1 MKKALISI
9 LLFSFLAHAG
19 IQYEGVFS
27 ENFVIRWAFQDLCD
41 HYFDPRQVW
50 PTPTKG
56 KAVSFDAADVKPGDL
71 IFVRDVDFFFK
82 HKHEKIKVPY
92 FMLTHGEYLDKF
104 EKRYVK
110 YLNDGKIL
118 AWFTIHPCGV
128 THERIIPIPL
138 GMVQYK
144 ELYDAKEKTA
154 KRLSD
159 LRKKDKKKLIY
170 MNFTEWR
177 MPFRTKIRKYF
188 ETQPYCTKGERCRF
202 DQFIHEL
209 AQHKFSVSPP
219 GLGPDCYRV
228 WESLLVGTI
237 PVIEHSVMDEM
248 YEGLPVLFIEG
259 NNWESVTEDFLHNA
273 YERMSAQTY
282 PQEKLSMEYWVKI
295 IDQVR
300 MTYWPSPA
308 PLYKPLLNR
317 FDSHTKG

>member
-1 MKKALISI
+1 MGQAQ
-9 LLFSFLAHAG
+9 AT
-19 IQYEGVFS
+19 IQYEGTFT
-27 ENFVIRWAFQDLCD
+27 ENFLIRWAFQDLCD
-41 HYFDPRQVW
+41 HHFDPRSVW
-50 PTPTKG
+50 PTPSSG
-56 KAVSFDAADVKPGDL
+56 KAVSFNVDDVKAGDL

-82 HKHEKIKVPY
+82 HKHEKIQVPY

-118 AWFTIHPCGV
+118 AWFTIHPCGI
-128 THERIIPIPL
+128 THERIHPIPL
-138 GMVQYK
+138 GIVQYK
-144 ELYDAKEKTA
+144 ELYDGKAHMA
-154 KRLSD
+154 KRLAGWRD
-159 LRKKDKKKLIY
+159 QEKKKLIY
-170 MNFTEWR
+170 MNFTEWK

-188 ETQPYCTKGERCRF
+188 ETKPFCTKGQQCPF
-202 DQFIHEL
+202 DQFIKEL

-259 NNWESVTEDFLHNA
+259 TSWETVTEEFLHQA
-273 YERMSAQTY
+273 YEKMLSKTY
-282 PQEKLSMEYWVKI
+282 PAEKLSMEYWVRM

-300 MTYWPSPA
+300 KTYWPKEA
-308 PLYKPLLNR
+308 QAFRPLLER
-317 FDSHTKG
+317 FVA